1 MFWIL
6 VIAILLGAFL
16 GLVVGACFGE
26 TWTNE
31 EIVNAIYKAENSKKF
46 PYGIKSI
53 DTKGD
58 EAYARKICFNSVRNG
73 RERWIKAGK
82 PCDLI
87 TFIGK
92 RYCPPKAHELNSNW
106 VKNVKYFLNK
116 MRGEK

>member
-1 MFWIL
+1 MKYI
-6 VIAILLGAFL
+6 IAIILAFFLAHSLVFGA
-16 GLVVGACFGE
+16 E
-26 TWTNE
+26 WTDT
-31 EIVNAIYKAENSKKF
+31 EIVNAIYKAENSEKF

-58 EAYARKICFNSVRNG
+58 KVYARKICFNSVRNG

-92 RYCPPKAHELNSNW
+92 RYCPPKAHALNSNW
-106 VKNVKYFLNK
+106 VKNVLFFLNK
-116 MRGEK
+116 ESE